1 MRALV
6 AEVATRLEPV
16 SWTVY
21 THAVPRS
28 PASRY
33 LFVYSSTGVASSDV
47 VSDVQRVRDV
57 VLWVSAVSLN
67 TNPHSAALEAAW
79 GAERAQGLL
88 LDWRPTTGELAFP
101 PTHLSSAPA
110 RRDDDLPDTVAYV
123 ATDSYLFILQPGS

>member
-1 MRALV
+1 MRALI

-21 THAVPRS
+21 TMAVPKA

-33 LFVYSSTGVASSDV
+33 LFVYSGAGVASSDV
-47 VSDVQRVRDV
+47 LSDVQRFREV

-67 TNPHSAALEAAW
+67 TNPHAAAEEASW
-79 GAERAQGLL
+79 GAEHSLGLL
-88 LDWRPTTGELAFP
+88 LDWRPTTGEMAFP

-110 RRDDDLPDTVAYV
+110 RRDDDLASTVAYV
-123 ATDSYLFILQPGS
+123 ATDSYLFPIQPGS